1 MEFSTFCA
9 NALVI
14 DNNAWHSFLTG
25 LTVQQAI
32 ERLRKA
38 TGNDHA
44 KTAQIIAVVTTQY
57 RNFEMLEAFLQ
68 HPKTISTQL
77 IFPINARTRSKLIQ
91 SYYKMEPRVVR
102 ELLGKKLTHRVRKEL
117 DDISTLTGIPILG
130 CRRMF
135 DNLKR
140 ITKLNYA
147 NLVGSLFYEYFVASP
162 ETALEEL
169 DPAIAEDSRHLKT
182 LFNHKDNLEKFR
194 QIITDRLTN
203 LNQPA
208 TAEKAANM
216 TTFKIIFRNMWSIG
230 TSLTN
235 NKEMRDLYFIL
246 VDRIVD
252 PFLTYGWTYQ
262 DVDIF
267 FSAIIGILQEEKANS
282 LCPSMSSRNRKT
294 FIKLC
299 SIIKFASTRL
309 FKPNGATYTLAE
321 TIYHRK
327 TCMSEKHLKFH
338 QLDLPIHS
346 TVEITPSS
354 PSVKARRKFLDGMI
368 SDNGCLPTATKN
380 PNKKEVLIDVKNAA
394 KEVDKL
400 IWFQKNPHMRT
411 FDQIKQ
417 NGSFDIEMFRTTP
430 KKNMQKEK
438 EKFQERLESNAVTV
452 KRKEQKIPEP
462 EINEIT
468 MLEDEIAERRQW
480 LADMVALGRGDAY
493 KRQIQTEIMLR
504 VSKLETLKKTK

>member
-44 KTAQIIAVVTTQY
+44 KAAQIIAVVTTQY

-117 DDISTLTGIPILG
+117 DEISTLTGIPILG

-140 ITKLNYA
+140 ITKRVEDSTDDMVTTIMSNFMLSKDLAAQYSHVIFINRYRLDTTKRKLA
-147 NLVGSLFYEYFVASP
+147 FMTFSDFEYIGSLFYEYFVASP

-194 QIITDRLTN
+194 QVITDRLTN

-267 FSAIIGILQEEKANS
+267 FSAIIGILQEEKTNS

-309 FKPNGATYTLAE
+309 FKPNGAT
-321 TIYHRK
+321 
-327 TCMSEKHLKFH
+327 
-338 QLDLPIHS
+338 
-346 TVEITPSS
+346 
-354 PSVKARRKFLDGMI
+354 
-368 SDNGCLPTATKN
+368 
-380 PNKKEVLIDVKNAA
+380 
-394 KEVDKL
+394 
-400 IWFQKNPHMRT
+400 
-411 FDQIKQ
+411 
-417 NGSFDIEMFRTTP
+417 
-430 KKNMQKEK
+430 
-438 EKFQERLESNAVTV
+438 
-452 KRKEQKIPEP
+452 
-462 EINEIT
+462 
-468 MLEDEIAERRQW
+468 
-480 LADMVALGRGDAY
+480 
-493 KRQIQTEIMLR
+493 
-504 VSKLETLKKTK
+504 